1 MAIAQGINKKVVIKK
16 ESQWG
21 VPAGKD
27 GGQYLR
33 RVTSDFDLKKDVYTS
48 NENRDDQQMAVSRHG
63 LRKAEGT
70 LVGELSAGSY
80 FMLMESLLRGTA
92 VAGATF
98 TGTVSLTAE
107 GFVGTGFVAAGFRAG
122 QVVRATGFA
131 NAGSNANNFIV
142 ADASDTLLRGQ
153 FVNGADIVPEADVV
167 DVTIAV
173 PGAVVNVP
181 SAGHTDTS
189 FTLEHYFSDLEL
201 SELYTGLK
209 VGGMEV
215 SLPATG
221 MATVSFPMTGK
232 NSADADEAYFT
243 NPAEATTTNAMAAAS
258 GVVFVAGK
266 RLTLATS
273 MSVNV
278 TANLSTEAVIG
289 SNEVPDVFRG
299 TLGASGQLTV
309 FFENNDQRRAFL
321 DEQDLSVFAVLTES
335 AAPDADFL
343 VIHLPRISLN
353 GASKDDG
360 AKGLVQ
366 TVPFTALKKAGFTT
380 IEIQDST
387 ITV

>member
-27 GGQYLR
+27 GGQYMR

-48 NENRDDQQMAVSRHG
+48 NENRDDQQVAVSRHG

-107 GFVGTGFVAAGFRAG
+107 GFVGAGFAAAGFRAG

-131 NAGSNANNFIV
+131 NADSNANNFIV
-142 ADASDTLLRGQ
+142 AEASDTLLKGQ

-181 SAGHTDTS
+181 TTGHTDTS

-232 NSADADEAYFT
+232 NSADAAEAYFT

-266 RLTLATS
+266 RMTLATS